1 MILHSE
7 TDPTGKQP
15 HEVGAKLDAGKP
27 LAALVLGD
35 FARALLAVS
44 EVGTFGARKYTAS
57 GWIEVP
63 NGIPRY
69 DDALM
74 RHWLRE
80 HAGETNDQ
88 DSGLLHAAHLA
99 WNALAR
105 LELILREEEKR
116 KE

>member
-1 MILHSE
+1 MAHIE

-15 HEVGAKLDAGKP
+15 HEAGAKLDAGKP

-69 DDALM
+69 DDAM
-74 RHWLRE
+74 IRHWLRE
-80 HAGETNDQ
+80 HAGETHDKE
-88 DSGLLHAAHLA
+88 SGALHATCTA

>member
-1 MILHSE
+1 MEQLKE
-7 TDPTGKQP
+7 TDPTGKSPHQP
-15 HEVGAKLDAGKP
+15 GAKLDADKP

-35 FARALLAVS
+35 FALALLAVS

-57 GWIEVP
+57 GWVEVP

-74 RHWLRE
+74 RHWLKG
-80 HAGETNDQ
+80 HAGETHDQ

-105 LELILREEEKR
+105 LELILREEERR